1 MNIKKKLPDW
11 NEDPNNDCF
20 TISIKKGIKKSH
32 LKSVSTAK
40 INKTPLSIEEHIA
53 GVLENKRRIL
63 SQTITLIESRLPAHN
78 QKAEEIIQKLLPHS
92 GNSIRIAISGVP
104 GAGKSTLI
112 EELGL
117 ILIQRGYKVAV
128 LAIDPTSSL
137 SGGSILGDKTRMEK
151 LSRSP
156 QAFIRPSPT
165 GGNLGGVAKKTRE
178 TINIC
183 EAAGYN
189 FIIIE
194 TVGIGQSE
202 ITVRS
207 MVDFFLLVLIAGGGD
222 ELQGIKR
229 GVMEICD
236 AVIINKSDGN
246 NELPAQSAKTTYQN
260 ALHLLTPVTEGWKPR
275 VHTCSAIRKKGLL
288 EILQTIDEFH
298 KITKDNMFFTT
309 RRSKQSFE
317 WLISLI
323 NDKLKEV
330 FYSNPLINDELAHLK
345 DKVTKNQLF
354 PVIAAKKLLD
364 KFLS

>member
-1 MNIKKKLPDW
+1 MKEKRKLPDW
-11 NEDPNNDCF
+11 NTDRTNNAF
-20 TISIKKGIKKSH
+20 TIQIKKGIKKSSIRSTEVEN
-32 LKSVSTAK
+32 LKK
-40 INKTPLSIEEHIA
+40 HQLSIQEHIT
-53 GVLENKRRIL
+53 GVLKNNRRIL
-63 SQTITLIESRLPAHN
+63 SQTITLIESKLPAHN
-78 QKAEEIIQKLLPHS
+78 QKAEEIIQNILPHS
-92 GNSIRIAISGVP
+92 GQSIRIAVSGVP

-117 ILIQRGYKVAV
+117 LLIEQNFKVAV

-137 SGGSILGDKTRMEK
+137 SHGSILGDKTRMEK
-151 LSRSP
+151 LSRS
-156 QAFIRPSPT
+156 QNAFIRPSPT

-207 MVDFFLLVLIAGGGD
+207 MVDFFLLMLIAGGGD

-236 AVIINKSDGN
+236 TVVINKADGD
-246 NELPAQSAKTTYQN
+246 NESNAINAKRTYQN
-260 ALHLLTPVTEGWKPR
+260 ALHLLTPVTLGWTPR
-275 VHTCSAIRKKGLL
+275 VITSSALYKKGLN
-288 EILQTIDEFH
+288 EILKIINNFNELTKKNQFFH
-298 KITKDNMFFTT
+298 K
-309 RRSKQSFE
+309 RRSTQAYE

-323 NDKLKEV
+323 NDKLNEI
-330 FYSNPLINDELAHLK
+330 FYSDPLVRDELVNIK
-345 DKVTKNQLF
+345 TKVINNQLF
-354 PVIAAKKLLD
+354 PAIAAQKLLD
-364 KFLS
+364 KFLK